1 MAKYRSELPTE
12 LMKTF
17 HNLEVNTEKMM
28 AEMTRAGADVVA
40 DNIQQNAPN
49 VLRPYVKL
57 SKTYRTP
64 TDDGI
69 NTQAYVSGYIP
80 FSNPNRKYFARRN
93 GGRSSIVYKTT
104 EGVPA
109 EFLAN
114 IYEFGRHGYPFPK
127 HPFLRKSFRKAQIE
141 KAMLAVQKKYIKED

>member
-1 MAKYRSELPTE
+1 MARFRSELPTE
-12 LMKTF
+12 LIKTF
-17 HNLEVNTEKMM
+17 QGIEVNTEKMM

-49 VLRPYVKL
+49 VLRPYVKK

-80 FSNPNRKYFARRN
+80 FSNPNRRYFARRN
-93 GGRSSIVYKTT
+93 GRSTMVYKST

-141 KAMLAVQKKYIKED
+141 KAMLDVQKKYIKED